1 MRTLVV
7 YAHPLDDSF
16 IAAARDR
23 AILGL
28 RSAGHEV
35 RLTDLYA
42 DGFEPALP
50 LDEWSNH
57 LADPT
62 TKPAVAGYID
72 DLRWA
77 ESLVLVYPTWWGGQP
92 AMLKGW
98 LDRVWIKGV
107 AWDLKPGSARISP
120 RLTNIRRL
128 TAITSHGSSKAVNMV
143 QGESGKRV
151 LTRSIGFACNRF
163 RRTTWCALYG
173 IDAATDADRA
183 TFLDRVQRVTSKR

>member
-23 AILGL
+23 AISGL
-28 RSAGHEV
+28 RSVGHEV

-42 DGFEPALP
+42 DEFESALS

-62 TKPAVAGYID
+62 SKPAVAGYID

-98 LDRVWIKGV
+98 IDRVWIKGV
-107 AWDLKPGSARISP
+107 AWDLESGSARITP
-120 RLTNIRRL
+120 LLTNIRRI
-128 TAITSHGSSKAVNMV
+128 TAITSHGSSKVVNMV

-151 LTRSIGFACNRF
+151 MMRSIGFACKRF
-163 RRTTWCALYG
+163 TRKTWCALYN
-173 IDAATDADRA
+173 IDVATDADRA
-183 TFLDRVQRVTSKR
+183 KFLDRVERITSKR